1 MLLSYLADSATFFSF
16 TQCSKDLI
24 FLWEQHVL
32 FSSGKINISECV
44 LLSHWYCKYWNSELF
59 SKTIYCPFNWKTLFF
74 TWSLYYDPF
83 LLFPLIK
90 TWKCYLILHVTSQWT
105 AFSSLNINHEHQ
117 PKYFFFLKWDPMIV
131 YQWGLTFAVINW
143 SILCIIQSNT
153 YLFSQSLKRHYGVCV
168 CVWLCFVCVYHLL
181 HAEAQHVSRRWD
193 SVLGGFQVSQGQL
206 FTGNDVVPN

>member
-16 TQCSKDLI
+16 TQCSKDRI

-117 PKYFFFLKWDPMIV
+117 PKYFFFPEMRSNDCLPEGADFCCNK
-131 YQWGLTFAVINW
+131 LINT
-143 SILCIIQSNT
+143 LYNPIQH
-153 YLFSQSLKRHYGVCV
+153 LFV
-168 CVWLCFVCVYHLL
+168 
-181 HAEAQHVSRRWD
+181 
-193 SVLGGFQVSQGQL
+193 
-206 FTGNDVVPN
+206 